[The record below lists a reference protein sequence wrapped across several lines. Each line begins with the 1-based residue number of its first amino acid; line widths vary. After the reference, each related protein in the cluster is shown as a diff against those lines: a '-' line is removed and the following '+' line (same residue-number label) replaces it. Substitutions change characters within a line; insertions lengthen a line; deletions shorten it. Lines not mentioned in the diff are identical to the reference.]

1 MRVPSDRL
9 EKIIYEMK
17 TNKKLFIVA
26 TLILFS
32 CNSPDNISSEIKN
45 DLKEN
50 EITES
55 STPEEFRDV
64 YADFFTAIKDK
75 NEKRFNDY
83 IHPKIGLFIIQQDG
97 ALPTLENVKDISKFK
112 RSYDKKHFF
121 SFNLDVIGIE
131 LIEQDLPKI
140 NCEEF
145 DGYDKQG
152 CFSKQVN
159 NLEATNLCQYI
170 DADAAFKSKCEET
183 IKTIKW
189 TVINTA
195 NYGYY
200 FSQIEGKWYI
210 TFIDMRQP
218 CSA

>member
-1 MRVPSDRL
+1 M
-9 EKIIYEMK
+9 
-17 TNKKLFIVA
+17 NLFRILFVVA

-32 CNSPDNISSEIKN
+32 CNTSDNHTSENHNKVTDSEIR
-45 DLKEN
+45 
-50 EITES
+50 ES
-55 STPEEFRDV
+55 TTPEDFREV
-64 YADFFTAIKDK
+64 YTDFFTAVKDV
-75 NEKRFNDY
+75 NENRFNEY
-83 IHPKIGLFIIQQDG
+83 IHPATGLFIIQQDG
-97 ALPTLENVKDISKFK
+97 AMPSLTHITDIAKFK

-121 SFNLDVIGIE
+121 AFNMDVIGVE
-131 LIEQDLPKI
+131 LIEQELPNM

-152 CFSKQVN
+152 CFTQQINKLAGTKFWEFIETSPDV
-159 NLEATNLCQYI
+159 
-170 DADAAFKSKCEET
+170 KSKCESAAN
-183 IKTIKW
+183 TIKW

-200 FSQIEGKWYI
+200 FSQIDGKWYI

>member
-1 MRVPSDRL
+1 
-9 EKIIYEMK
+9 MK
-17 TNKKLFIVA
+17 TNKILFIVT
-26 TLILFS
+26 TLIFFS
-32 CNSPDNISSEIKN
+32 CNSPVNNSSEIKN

-64 YADFFTAIKDK
+64 YTDFFTAIKDE

-131 LIEQDLPKI
+131 LIEQELPKI

-152 CFSKQVN
+152 CFSKQIN

-170 DADAAFKSKCEET
+170 DADAAFISKCEET

-195 NYGYY
+195 NYRYY
-200 FSQIEGKWYI
+200 FSQIDGKWYI
-210 TFIDMRQP
+210 TFIDMSQP